1 MRAMR
6 KYFNFTSFL
15 SSIIL
20 KLNVVKLDILPS
32 FNFLI
37 TVNNRNGTIIVR
49 VQAKVVFWNN

>member
-1 MRAMR
+1 MISTRN
-6 KYFNFTSFL
+6 YFNFTSFL

-20 KLNVVKLDILPS
+20 KLNVVKVDILPS

-37 TVNNRNGTIIVR
+37 TVNNRNETIIVR